1 MAASVPSSGTA
12 WGCRVLPP
20 RPTIG
25 SNTTTTLI
33 DYINIDGISFS
44 CLGLL
49 LSTRPLLFFSQRGW
63 NDLVWIWIRKLHSHC
78 SKQNLIKIFT
88 SIIWLNTSLKLA
100 KAQCSARLLQN
111 APEQGRARNKGCS
124 WEGEATCRGDA
135 VKSVYNIY

>member
-12 WGCRVLPP
+12 WGCRVTPP

-33 DYINIDGISFS
+33 DYINIDEISFS

-49 LSTRPLLFFSQRGW
+49 LFIRPLLFFSQRGW
-63 NDLVWIWIRKLHSHC
+63 NDLVWIRIRKLHSHC

-111 APEQGRARNKGCS
+111 APEQGRARKKGCS
-124 WEGEATCRGDA
+124 REGEATCRGDA